1 MVRER
6 NRRAWWKLADRDVP
20 KEMQACLLGA
30 SALSIKPPSLDMP
43 IPIKSSYYIE
53 FLQTTPSAAYLCD
66 FIDGQK
72 ARVELGL

>member
-1 MVRER
+1 
-6 NRRAWWKLADRDVP
+6 
-20 KEMQACLLGA
+20 
-30 SALSIKPPSLDMP
+30 MP